1 MPRQSI
7 IGVVGGAGPY
17 AGLDL
22 VQKIFDHTLAKTDQ
36 EHLPVA
42 LLSYPGEIPDRSAF
56 LLGKTEK
63 NPGIAL
69 ARIVRQL
76 ESLGASVVGIP
87 CHTAHASP
95 IFDVMKNE
103 LAREG
108 SRAQVLHIAE
118 QTALFI
124 KNHFPATRKLGIL
137 STTGTRRAQIYPKAF
152 QSHGITFVEPSAQAQ
167 ENVHSAIYDTHFGIK
182 AKSRPVTSQARQM
195 IVDAISEL
203 KAEGAEAIVL
213 ACTELPLAIT
223 EKTVSGITI
232 VDPTVALARALIEAV
247 NPKKLRPFD

>member
-1 MPRQSI
+1 MISKI

-22 VQKIFDHTLAKTDQ
+22 VHKIFDHTLASTDQ

-56 LLGKTEK
+56 LLGKSEE

-69 ARIVRQL
+69 AHIVRQL

-87 CHTAHASP
+87 CHTAHAP
-95 IFDVMKNE
+95 LIFDSMKNE

-118 QTALFI
+118 QTALFVM
-124 KNHFPATRKLGIL
+124 KHFPSNRRLGIL
-137 STTGTRRAQIYPKAF
+137 STTGTRKAQIYSKAF
-152 QSHGITFVEPSAQAQ
+152 QSQGIAFVEPSAQVQ
-167 ENVHSAIYDTHFGIK
+167 ENVHRAIYDPNFGIK
-182 AKSRPVTSQARQM
+182 AKSNPVTSQARQM
-195 IVDAISEL
+195 VLDAIAAL
-203 KAEGAEAIVL
+203 KAEGSEAVVL
-213 ACTELPLAIT
+213 ACTELPLAIA
-223 EKTVSGITI
+223 EKTLSGIAI
-232 VDPTVALARALIEAV
+232 IDPTVALARALIEVV

>member
-1 MPRQSI
+1 MPHNRI

-22 VQKIFDHTLAKTDQ
+22 VQKIFDHTLANTDQ

-56 LLGKTEK
+56 LLGKSEE

-76 ESLGASVVGIP
+76 DSLGASVVAIP
-87 CHTAHASP
+87 CHTAHASL
-95 IFDVMKNE
+95 IYDVMKKE
-103 LAREG
+103 LARES

-118 QTALFI
+118 QTALFVM
-124 KNHFPATRKLGIL
+124 KHFPSNRRFGIL
-137 STTGTRRAQIYPKAF
+137 STSGTRKARIYPQAF
-152 QSHGITFVEPSAQAQ
+152 ESHGLAVAEPSAQVQ
-167 ENVHSAIYDTHFGIK
+167 ENVHRAIYDPNFGIK
-182 AKSRPVTSQARQM
+182 AKSSPVTSEARQM
-195 IVDAISEL
+195 VLDAISEL
-203 KAEGAEAIVL
+203 KDEGAEAVVL

-223 EKTVSGITI
+223 EKTVSGMTI
-232 VDPTVALARALIEAV
+232 VDPTVSLARALIEAV